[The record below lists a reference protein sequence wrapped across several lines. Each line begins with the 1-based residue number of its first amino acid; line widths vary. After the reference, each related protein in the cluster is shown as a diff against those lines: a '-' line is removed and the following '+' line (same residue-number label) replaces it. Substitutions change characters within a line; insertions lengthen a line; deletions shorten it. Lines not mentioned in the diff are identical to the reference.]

1 MATRQKNE
9 PSKRKAVSKKSS
21 KEFTQFQINHSKK
34 KDDPREITNTKI
46 GNQKHGISGGSYHI
60 PENEYGKF
68 LEIYFNE
75 VLAQGGKEHFT
86 EKQMD
91 KGPILVDVDLRFDGS
106 VQERLLS
113 EDHIVDLVDGYF
125 DVFKD
130 IYHLDE
136 DTSFP
141 VYIYQ
146 KPNINFIPDKNITK
160 DGLHIIFGINAD
172 RATQMYIRKRI
183 VKKTQELWEDLPIIN
198 SWEDVFDEGISKG
211 HTNWQLHGSC
221 KPEHLSY
228 EIIDVYDVTFDN
240 SDESFM
246 QNKIPVEEFDIK
258 SNLHKLSAR
267 YRNHYEPFIRR
278 EYSEK
283 INELCQTQYKN
294 NSNSGVLPTSSSTMI
309 SSLQIPRRFDLSM
322 IMNIKNKSDL
332 DKTVEI
338 FLENLSSNEYDLR
351 ESYEYTMC
359 LPESYYGEGSY
370 DKWFRVGCA
379 LRNIDDL
386 LFIVWV
392 AFSAQSSTF
401 KYDTIRDLYDK
412 WLRFDMSNP
421 HGLTKRSII
430 HWAKQDALAK
440 FKEVRES
447 TIDYTIELT
456 LESKIGDSSSN
467 DKKPCGC
474 GDFDLAM
481 VLYQSCKDEFVC
493 ASVKS
498 GIWYQYKNH
507 RWVEN
512 DSGTSLRRCISER
525 IRNLYNIKAAK
536 LMEAQANYP
545 EGDDRTIN
553 LQKKAQRA
561 LEIVAKLG
569 RTTDK
574 KNIMVEAKELFYDR
588 QFIEMTDTNP
598 YLLCFKNGVW
608 DFKDKIFRD
617 GKPEDY
623 ITKSTK
629 IEYIPINKERDAI
642 ILEELHDFM
651 AKLFP
656 IEELR
661 TYMWEHLSSTLMG
674 TSQNQTFNNY
684 IGFGQNGKS
693 VLVSLMEKT
702 LGEYKGDVPLTLMTQ
717 GRTKIGGLAPEIVAL
732 KGLRYAVMNEPSK
745 HDRLNEGIM
754 KQLTSGLD
762 PIQARAP
769 YMPAAIQFIPQFK
782 LVVCANYLLEI
793 KSMDHGTWRRIRVV
807 DFLSLFT
814 KNPVHDDPEK
824 PYQYMLDE
832 NLMNKFESWKTVF
845 MAMLVEKVLETNGI
859 VSDCSIVMAA
869 SNAYKKK
876 QDVLA
881 EFIDEKIMESEG
893 RILTKTTINH
903 EFTNWHNNTYGG
915 KCPSPK
921 ELHVYLDKQ
930 FGKCTPK
937 GWLNISIKIDM
948 TCAEED
954 DGSDIDEGEIPDN
967 DDL

>member
-1 MATRQKNE
+1 MATIKGKE
-9 PSKRKAVSKKSS
+9 PTKRKLVAKKSS
-21 KEFTQFQINHSKK
+21 KEFTQFQINHCRK

-46 GNQKHGISGGSYHI
+46 GNQKHGILGGSYHI
-60 PENEYGKF
+60 PQNEYNQF
-68 LEIYFNE
+68 LDIYYNE

-86 EKQMD
+86 EKQLE

-113 EDHIVDLVDGYF
+113 EDHVIDLVDSYL
-125 DVFKD
+125 DIIKD

-136 DTSFP
+136 DTHFP
-141 VYIYQ
+141 VYVYQ
-146 KPNINFIPDKNITK
+146 KKTVNFIADKNITK

-172 RATQMYIRKRI
+172 RATQMYIRKQI
-183 VKKTQELWEDLPIIN
+183 VGKTEELWEDLPIIN
-198 SWEDVFDEGISKG
+198 TWEDVFDEGISKG

-221 KPEHLSY
+221 KPDHAAY
-228 EIIDVYDVTFDN
+228 QIVDVYDITFDT
-240 SDESFM
+240 SDDSFM
-246 QNKIPVEEFDIK
+246 QNKVPVKDFDIK
-258 SNLHKLSAR
+258 SNIYKLSAR
-267 YRNHYEPFIRR
+267 YSDHYEPFIRR

-283 INELCQTQYKN
+283 INAAFTGKSAN
-294 NSNSGVLPTSSSTMI
+294 GGGKISPSSSL
-309 SSLQIPRRFDLSM
+309 SSLQIPRKFDLETILS
-322 IMNIKNKSDL
+322 IKNKSDL
-332 DKTVEI
+332 DQAVEI
-338 FLENLSSNEYDLR
+338 FLENLSSNDYDLR

-359 LPESYYGEGSY
+359 LPASYYGEGSY

-379 LRNIDDL
+379 LRNIDNS

-401 KYDTIRDLYDK
+401 RYDEIRDLFDK
-412 WLRFDMSNP
+412 WLRLDMSNP

-430 HWAKQDALAK
+430 HWAKQDAPEK
-440 FKEVRES
+440 FKLVHES
-447 TIDYTIELT
+447 SIDYTIELT
-456 LESKIGDSSSN
+456 LESKLGDASSN
-467 DKKPCGC
+467 DKRPCGC

-545 EGDDRTIN
+545 EGDERTIN

-569 RTTDK
+569 RTSDK

-598 YLLCFKNGVW
+598 YLLCFRNGVW
-608 DFKDKIFRD
+608 DFKEKVFRD

-629 IEYIPINKERDAI
+629 IEYVPVDKQRDAQ
-642 ILEELHDFM
+642 ILEEINDFM

-814 KNPVHDDPEK
+814 KNPVDDDPEK
-824 PYQYMLDE
+824 PYQYLLDE
-832 NLMNKFESWKTVF
+832 NLVNKFETWKVVF
-845 MAMLVEKVLETNGI
+845 MAMMVEKVLETDGI
-859 VSDCSIVMAA
+859 VNDCPMVMAS
-869 SNAYKKK
+869 SNAYKKR
-876 QDVLA
+876 QDVLQ
-881 EFIDEKIMESEG
+881 EFVDEKTVEAEG
-893 RILTKTTINH
+893 RVLTKTTTNH

-921 ELHVYLDKQ
+921 DLHNYLDKK
-930 FGKCTPK
+930 FGKPTSK
-937 GWLNISIKIDM
+937 GWMNAAIKIDM
-948 TCAEED
+948 ACADDD
-954 DGSDIDEGEIPDN
+954 DGSDIDEGEIPEN
-967 DDL
+967 DL

>member
-1 MATRQKNE
+1 MATIKGKE
-9 PSKRKAVSKKSS
+9 PTKRKLVAKKSS
-21 KEFTQFQINHSKK
+21 KEFTQFQINHCRK

-46 GNQKHGISGGSYHI
+46 GNQKHGILGGSYHI
-60 PENEYGKF
+60 PQNEYNEF
-68 LEIYFNE
+68 LDIYYNE
-75 VLAQGGKEHFT
+75 VLAQCGKEHFT
-86 EKQMD
+86 EKQLE

-113 EDHIVDLVDGYF
+113 EDHVIDLVDSYL
-125 DVFKD
+125 DIIKD

-136 DTSFP
+136 DTHFP
-141 VYIYQ
+141 VYVYQ
-146 KPNINFIPDKNITK
+146 KKTVNFIADKNITK

-172 RATQMYIRKRI
+172 RATQMYIRKQI
-183 VKKTQELWEDLPIIN
+183 VGKTEELWEDLPIIN
-198 SWEDVFDEGISKG
+198 TWEDVFDEGISKG

-221 KPEHLSY
+221 KPDHAAY
-228 EIIDVYDVTFDN
+228 QIVDVYDITFDT
-240 SDESFM
+240 SDDSFM
-246 QNKIPVEEFDIK
+246 QNKVPVKDFDIK
-258 SNLHKLSAR
+258 SNIYKLSAR
-267 YRNHYEPFIRR
+267 YSDHYEPFIRR

-283 INELCQTQYKN
+283 INAAFTGKSAN
-294 NSNSGVLPTSSSTMI
+294 GGGKISPSSSL
-309 SSLQIPRRFDLSM
+309 SSLQIPRKFDLETILS
-322 IMNIKNKSDL
+322 IKNKSDL
-332 DKTVEI
+332 DQAVEI
-338 FLENLSSNEYDLR
+338 FLENLSSNDYDLR

-359 LPESYYGEGSY
+359 LPASYYGEGSY

-379 LRNIDDL
+379 LRNIDNS

-401 KYDTIRDLYDK
+401 RYDEIRDLFDK
-412 WLRFDMSNP
+412 WLRLDMSNP

-430 HWAKQDALAK
+430 HWAKQDAPEK
-440 FKEVRES
+440 FKLVHES
-447 TIDYTIELT
+447 SIDYTIELT
-456 LESKIGDSSSN
+456 LESKLGDASSN
-467 DKKPCGC
+467 DKRPCGC

-545 EGDDRTIN
+545 EGDERTIN

-569 RTTDK
+569 RTSDK

-598 YLLCFKNGVW
+598 YLLCFRNGVW
-608 DFKDKIFRD
+608 DFKEKVFRD

-629 IEYIPINKERDAI
+629 IEYVPVDKQRDAQ
-642 ILEELHDFM
+642 ILEEINDFM

-814 KNPVHDDPEK
+814 KNPVDDDPEK
-824 PYQYMLDE
+824 PYQYLLDE
-832 NLMNKFESWKTVF
+832 NLVNKFETWKVVF
-845 MAMLVEKVLETNGI
+845 MAMMVEKVLETDGI
-859 VSDCSIVMAA
+859 VNDCPMVMAS
-869 SNAYKKK
+869 SNAYKKR
-876 QDVLA
+876 QDVLQ
-881 EFIDEKIMESEG
+881 EFVDEKTVEAEG
-893 RILTKTTINH
+893 RVLTKTTTNH

-921 ELHVYLDKQ
+921 DLHNYLDKK
-930 FGKCTPK
+930 FGKPTSK
-937 GWLNISIKIDM
+937 GWMNAAIKIDM
-948 TCAEED
+948 ACADDD
-954 DGSDIDEGEIPDN
+954 DGSDIDEGEIPEN
-967 DDL
+967 DL

>member
-1 MATRQKNE
+1 MATIKSKE
-9 PSKRKAVSKKSS
+9 PTKRKTVAKKSS
-21 KEFTQFQINHSKK
+21 KEFTQFQINHCRK

-46 GNQKHGISGGSYHI
+46 GNQKHGILGGSYHI
-60 PENEYGKF
+60 PQNEYNQF
-68 LEIYFNE
+68 LDIYYNE

-86 EKQMD
+86 EKQLE

-113 EDHIVDLVDGYF
+113 EDHVIDLVDSYL
-125 DVFKD
+125 DVIKD

-136 DTSFP
+136 DTHFP
-141 VYIYQ
+141 VYVYQ
-146 KPNINFIPDKNITK
+146 KKTVNFIADKNITK

-172 RATQMYIRKRI
+172 RATQMYIRKQI
-183 VKKTQELWEDLPIIN
+183 VGKTEELWEDLPIIN
-198 SWEDVFDEGISKG
+198 TWEDVFDEGISKG

-221 KPEHLSY
+221 KPDHAAY
-228 EIIDVYDVTFDN
+228 QIVDVYDITFDT
-240 SDESFM
+240 SDDSFM
-246 QNKIPVEEFDIK
+246 QNKVPVKDFDIK
-258 SNLHKLSAR
+258 SNIYKLSAR
-267 YRNHYEPFIRR
+267 CSDHYEPFIRR

-283 INELCQTQYKN
+283 INAAFTGKSAN
-294 NSNSGVLPTSSSTMI
+294 GGGKISPSSSL
-309 SSLQIPRRFDLSM
+309 SSLQIPRKFDLET
-322 IMNIKNKSDL
+322 ILNIKNKSDL
-332 DKTVEI
+332 DQAVEI
-338 FLENLSSNEYDLR
+338 FLENLSSNDYDIR

-359 LPESYYGEGSY
+359 LPASYYGEGSY

-379 LRNIDDL
+379 LRNIDNS

-401 KYDTIRDLYDK
+401 RYDEIRDLFDK
-412 WLRFDMSNP
+412 WLRLDMSNP

-430 HWAKQDALAK
+430 HWAKQDAPEK
-440 FKEVRES
+440 FKLVHES
-447 TIDYTIELT
+447 SIDYTIELT
-456 LESKIGDSSSN
+456 LESKLGDASSN
-467 DKKPCGC
+467 DKRPCGC

-545 EGDDRTIN
+545 EGDERTIN

-598 YLLCFKNGVW
+598 YLLCFRNGVW
-608 DFKDKIFRD
+608 DFKEKVFRD

-629 IEYIPINKERDAI
+629 IDYVPVDKQRDAQ
-642 ILEELHDFM
+642 ILEEINDFM

-814 KNPVHDDPEK
+814 KNPVDDDPEK
-824 PYQYMLDE
+824 PYQYLLDE
-832 NLMNKFESWKTVF
+832 NLVNKFETWKIVF
-845 MAMLVEKVLETNGI
+845 MAMMVEKVLETDGI
-859 VSDCSIVMAA
+859 VNDCPMVMAS
-869 SNAYKKK
+869 SNAYKKR
-876 QDVLA
+876 QDVLQ
-881 EFIDEKIMESEG
+881 EFVDEKTVEAEG
-893 RILTKTTINH
+893 RILTKTTTNH

-921 ELHVYLDKQ
+921 DLHNYLDKK
-930 FGKCTPK
+930 FGKPTSK
-937 GWLNISIKIDM
+937 GWMNAAIKIDM
-948 TCAEED
+948 ACADDD
-954 DGSDIDEGEIPDN
+954 DGSDIDEGEIPEN
-967 DDL
+967 DL

>member
-1 MATRQKNE
+1 MATIKGKE
-9 PSKRKAVSKKSS
+9 PTKRKLVAKKSS
-21 KEFTQFQINHSKK
+21 KEFTQFQINHCRK

-46 GNQKHGISGGSYHI
+46 GNQKHGILGGSYHI
-60 PENEYGKF
+60 PQNEYNQF
-68 LEIYFNE
+68 LDIYYNE

-86 EKQMD
+86 EKQLE

-113 EDHIVDLVDGYF
+113 EDHVIDLVDSYL
-125 DVFKD
+125 DIIKD

-136 DTSFP
+136 DTHFP
-141 VYIYQ
+141 VYVYQ
-146 KPNINFIPDKNITK
+146 KKTVNFIADKNITK

-172 RATQMYIRKRI
+172 RATQMYIRKQI
-183 VKKTQELWEDLPIIN
+183 VGKTEELWEDLPIIN
-198 SWEDVFDEGISKG
+198 TWEDVFDEGISKG

-221 KPEHLSY
+221 KPDHAAY
-228 EIIDVYDVTFDN
+228 QIVDVYDITFDT
-240 SDESFM
+240 SDDSFM
-246 QNKIPVEEFDIK
+246 QNKVPVKDFDIK
-258 SNLHKLSAR
+258 SNIYKLSAR
-267 YRNHYEPFIRR
+267 YSDHYEPFIRR

-283 INELCQTQYKN
+283 INAAFTGKSTN
-294 NSNSGVLPTSSSTMI
+294 GGGKISPSSSL
-309 SSLQIPRRFDLSM
+309 SSLQIPRKFDLETILS
-322 IMNIKNKSDL
+322 IKNKSDL
-332 DKTVEI
+332 DQAVEI
-338 FLENLSSNEYDLR
+338 FLENLSSNDYDLR

-359 LPESYYGEGSY
+359 LPASYYGEGSY

-379 LRNIDDL
+379 LRNIDNS

-401 KYDTIRDLYDK
+401 RYDEIRDLFDK
-412 WLRFDMSNP
+412 WLRLDMSNP

-430 HWAKQDALAK
+430 HWAKQDAPEK
-440 FKEVRES
+440 FKLVHES
-447 TIDYTIELT
+447 SIDYTIELT
-456 LESKIGDSSSN
+456 LESKLGDASSN
-467 DKKPCGC
+467 DKRPCGC

-545 EGDDRTIN
+545 EGDERTIN

-569 RTTDK
+569 RTSDK

-598 YLLCFKNGVW
+598 YLLCFRNGVW
-608 DFKDKIFRD
+608 DFKEKVFRD

-629 IEYIPINKERDAI
+629 IEYVPVDKQRDAQ
-642 ILEELHDFM
+642 ILEEIEDFM

-814 KNPVHDDPEK
+814 KNPVDDDPEK
-824 PYQYMLDE
+824 PYQYLLDE
-832 NLMNKFESWKTVF
+832 NLVNKFETWKVVF
-845 MAMLVEKVLETNGI
+845 MAMMVEKVLETDGI
-859 VSDCSIVMAA
+859 VNDCPMVMAS
-869 SNAYKKK
+869 SNAYKKR
-876 QDVLA
+876 QDVLQ
-881 EFIDEKIMESEG
+881 EFVDEKTVEAEG
-893 RILTKTTINH
+893 RVLTKTTTNH

-921 ELHVYLDKQ
+921 DLHNYLDKK
-930 FGKCTPK
+930 FGKPTSK
-937 GWLNISIKIDM
+937 GWMNAAIKIDM
-948 TCAEED
+948 ACADDD
-954 DGSDIDEGEIPDN
+954 DGSDIDEGEIPEN
-967 DDL
+967 DL

>member
-1 MATRQKNE
+1 MATIKSKE
-9 PSKRKAVSKKSS
+9 PTKRKTVAKKSS
-21 KEFTQFQINHSKK
+21 KEFTQFQINHCRK

-46 GNQKHGISGGSYHI
+46 GNQKHGILGGSYHI
-60 PENEYGKF
+60 PQNEYNQF
-68 LEIYFNE
+68 LDIYYNE

-86 EKQMD
+86 EKQLE

-113 EDHIVDLVDGYF
+113 EDHVIDLVDSYL
-125 DVFKD
+125 DVIKD

-136 DTSFP
+136 DTHFP
-141 VYIYQ
+141 VYVYQ
-146 KPNINFIPDKNITK
+146 KKTVNFIADKNITK

-172 RATQMYIRKRI
+172 RATQMYIRKQI
-183 VKKTQELWEDLPIIN
+183 VGKTEELWEDLPIIN
-198 SWEDVFDEGISKG
+198 TWEDVFDEGISKG

-221 KPEHLSY
+221 KPDHAAY
-228 EIIDVYDVTFDN
+228 QIVDVYDITFDT
-240 SDESFM
+240 SDDSFM
-246 QNKIPVEEFDIK
+246 QNKIPVKDFDIK
-258 SNLHKLSAR
+258 SNIYKLSAR
-267 YRNHYEPFIRR
+267 CSDHYEPFIRR

-283 INELCQTQYKN
+283 INAAFTGKSAN
-294 NSNSGVLPTSSSTMI
+294 GGGKISPSTSSL
-309 SSLQIPRRFDLSM
+309 SSLQIPRKFDLETILS
-322 IMNIKNKSDL
+322 IKNKSDL
-332 DKTVEI
+332 DQAVEI
-338 FLENLSSNEYDLR
+338 FLENLSSNDYDIR

-359 LPESYYGEGSY
+359 LPASYYGEGSY

-379 LRNIDDL
+379 LRNIDNS

-401 KYDTIRDLYDK
+401 RYDEIRDLFDK
-412 WLRFDMSNP
+412 WLRLDMSNP

-430 HWAKQDALAK
+430 HWAKQDAPEK
-440 FKEVRES
+440 FKLVHES
-447 TIDYTIELT
+447 SIDYTIELT
-456 LESKIGDSSSN
+456 LESKLGDASSN
-467 DKKPCGC
+467 DKRPCGC

-545 EGDDRTIN
+545 EGDERTIN

-569 RTTDK
+569 RTSDK

-598 YLLCFKNGVW
+598 YLLCFRNGVW
-608 DFKDKIFRD
+608 DFKEKVFRD

-629 IEYIPINKERDAI
+629 IEYVPVDKQRDAQ
-642 ILEELHDFM
+642 ILEEIEDFM

-814 KNPVHDDPEK
+814 KNPVDDDPEK
-824 PYQYMLDE
+824 PYQYLLDE
-832 NLMNKFESWKTVF
+832 NLVNKFETWKVVF
-845 MAMLVEKVLETNGI
+845 MAMMVEKVLETDGI
-859 VSDCSIVMAA
+859 VNDCPMVLAS
-869 SNAYKKK
+869 SNAYKKR
-876 QDVLA
+876 QDVMQ
-881 EFIDEKIMESEG
+881 EFVDEKTVEAEG
-893 RILTKTTINH
+893 RVLTKTTTNH

-921 ELHVYLDKQ
+921 DLHTYLDKK
-930 FGKCTPK
+930 FGKATAK
-937 GWLNISIKIDM
+937 GWMNAAIKIDM
-948 TCAEED
+948 ACADDD
-954 DGSDIDEGEIPDN
+954 DGSDIDEGEIPEN
-967 DDL
+967 DL

>member
-1 MATRQKNE
+1 MATIKGKE
-9 PSKRKAVSKKSS
+9 PTKRKLVAKKSS
-21 KEFTQFQINHSKK
+21 KEFTQFQINHCRK

-46 GNQKHGISGGSYHI
+46 GNQKHGILGGSYHI
-60 PENEYGKF
+60 PQNEYNQF
-68 LEIYFNE
+68 LDIYYNE

-86 EKQMD
+86 EKQLE

-113 EDHIVDLVDGYF
+113 EDHVIDLVDSYL
-125 DVFKD
+125 DIIKD

-136 DTSFP
+136 DTHFP
-141 VYIYQ
+141 VYVYQ
-146 KPNINFIPDKNITK
+146 KKTVNFIADKNITK

-172 RATQMYIRKRI
+172 RATQMYIRKQI
-183 VKKTQELWEDLPIIN
+183 VGKTEELWEDLPIIN
-198 SWEDVFDEGISKG
+198 TWEDVFDEGISKG

-221 KPEHLSY
+221 KPDHAAY
-228 EIIDVYDVTFDN
+228 QIVDVYDITFDT
-240 SDESFM
+240 SDDSFM
-246 QNKIPVEEFDIK
+246 QNKVPVKDFDIK
-258 SNLHKLSAR
+258 SNIYKLSAR
-267 YRNHYEPFIRR
+267 YSDHYEPFIRR

-283 INELCQTQYKN
+283 INAAFTGKSAN
-294 NSNSGVLPTSSSTMI
+294 GGGKISPSSSL
-309 SSLQIPRRFDLSM
+309 SSLQIPRKFDLETILS
-322 IMNIKNKSDL
+322 IKNKSDL
-332 DKTVEI
+332 DQAVEI
-338 FLENLSSNEYDLR
+338 FLENLSSNDYDLR

-359 LPESYYGEGSY
+359 LPASYYGEGSY

-379 LRNIDDL
+379 LRNIDNS

-401 KYDTIRDLYDK
+401 RYDEIRDLFDK
-412 WLRFDMSNP
+412 WLRLDMSNP

-430 HWAKQDALAK
+430 HWAKQDAPEK
-440 FKEVRES
+440 FKLVHES
-447 TIDYTIELT
+447 SIDYTIELT
-456 LESKIGDSSSN
+456 LESKLGDASSN
-467 DKKPCGC
+467 DKRPCGC

-545 EGDDRTIN
+545 EGDERTIN

-569 RTTDK
+569 RTSDK

-598 YLLCFKNGVW
+598 YLLCFRNGVW
-608 DFKDKIFRD
+608 DFKEKVFRD

-629 IEYIPINKERDAI
+629 IEYVPVDKQRDAQ
-642 ILEELHDFM
+642 ILEEIEDFM

-814 KNPVHDDPEK
+814 KNPVDDDPEK
-824 PYQYMLDE
+824 PYQYLLDE
-832 NLMNKFESWKTVF
+832 NLVNKFETWKVVF
-845 MAMLVEKVLETNGI
+845 MAMMVEKVLETDGI
-859 VSDCSIVMAA
+859 VNDCPMVMAS
-869 SNAYKKK
+869 SNAYKKR
-876 QDVLA
+876 QDVLQ
-881 EFIDEKIMESEG
+881 EFVDEKTVEAEG
-893 RILTKTTINH
+893 RVLTKTTTNH

-921 ELHVYLDKQ
+921 DLHNYLDKK
-930 FGKCTPK
+930 FGKPTSK
-937 GWLNISIKIDM
+937 GWMNAAIKIDM
-948 TCAEED
+948 ACADDD
-954 DGSDIDEGEIPDN
+954 DGSDIDEGEIPEN
-967 DDL
+967 DL

>member
-1 MATRQKNE
+1 MATIQQ
-9 PSKRKAVSKKSS
+9 SKEIPTQGKATSKKNTKKS
-21 KEFTQFQINHSKK
+21 KQFTQFQIDHCRKK
-34 KDDPREITNTKI
+34 EDPREITNTKI
-46 GNQKHGISGGSYHI
+46 GNQKHGILGGSYHI
-60 PENEYGKF
+60 PDDEYGDF
-68 LEIYFNE
+68 LDIYYSE
-75 VLAQGGKEHFT
+75 VLATGGKEHFT

-91 KGPILVDVDLRFDGS
+91 KGPILVDIDLRFDGS
-106 VQERLLS
+106 IQERLLS
-113 EDHIVDLVDGYF
+113 EDHIVDLVDGYL
-125 DVFKD
+125 DTFKE

-136 DTSFP
+136 DTHFP

-146 KPNINFIPDKNITK
+146 KPKVNFIPDKNITK
-160 DGLHIIFGINAD
+160 DGVHIIFGINAD
-172 RATQMYIRKRI
+172 RPTQMYIRKQM
-183 VKKTQELWEDLPIIN
+183 VEKTKDFWEGLPIIN
-198 SWEDVFDEGISKG
+198 SWDDVFDEGISKG

-221 KPEHLSY
+221 KPEHVPY
-228 EIIDVYDVTFDN
+228 ELIDVYDVTFDS

-246 QNKIPVEEFDIK
+246 QNKVPLKDFDVK
-258 SNLHKLSAR
+258 TNLPKLSAR
-267 YRNHYEPFIRR
+267 YKNHYEPFIRR

-283 INELCQTQYKN
+283 ISQGAQR
-294 NSNSGVLPTSSSTMI
+294 SSSVSPTA
-309 SSLQIPRRFDLSM
+309 SSSNLVGGLKKLRKLDLATVLS
-322 IMNIKNKSDL
+322 IKNKSEL
-332 DKTVEI
+332 DEAIEI
-338 FLENLSSNEYDLR
+338 FLENLSSNEYDIR

-379 LRNIDDL
+379 LRNIDNS
-386 LFIVWV
+386 LFIVWL
-392 AFSAQSSTF
+392 AFSSQSPTF
-401 KYDTIRDLYDK
+401 RFNDIHELYDK

-430 HWAKQDALAK
+430 HWAKQDAPEK
-440 FKEVRES
+440 FKQVHES

-456 LESKIGDSSSN
+456 LESKLGDVSAN

-481 VLYQSCKDEFVC
+481 VLYQCCKDQFVC

-498 GIWYQYKNH
+498 GIWYQFINH

-525 IRNLYNIKAAK
+525 IRNLYNAKAAK

-545 EGDDRTIN
+545 EGDERTIN

-574 KNIMVEAKELFYDR
+574 KNIMVEAKELFYDGR
-588 QFIEMTDTNP
+588 FLEMTDTNP

-608 DFKDKIFRD
+608 DFKEKVFRD

-623 ITKSTK
+623 LTKSTNN
-629 IEYIPINKERDAI
+629 EYIPIDKERDAKV
-642 ILEELHDFM
+642 LEEIHDFM

-661 TYMWEHLSSTLMG
+661 IYMWEHLASTLIG

-693 VLVSLMEKT
+693 VLVSLMET
-702 LGEYKGDVPLTLMTQ
+702 ILGEYKGDVPLTLMTQ

-732 KGLRYAVMNEPSK
+732 KGLRYAVMHEPSK
-745 HDRLNEGIM
+745 GDRINEGIM

-769 YMPAAIQFIPQFK
+769 YMINAIRFIPQFK
-782 LVVCANYLLEI
+782 LIVCANYLLEI

-814 KNPVHDDPEK
+814 KNPVDDDPEK
-824 PYQYMLDE
+824 PYQFMIDE
-832 NLMNKFESWKTVF
+832 NLPDKFEVWKTVF
-845 MAMLVEKVLETNGI
+845 MSMLVEKALETNG
-859 VSDCSIVMAA
+859 VVNDCPIVMAS

-881 EFIDEKIMESEG
+881 EFIDEKIMECEG

-937 GWLNISIKIDM
+937 GWMNVSIRVDM
-948 TCAEED
+948 ACADED

-967 DDL
+967 DL

>member
-1 MATRQKNE
+1 MATIKSKE
-9 PSKRKAVSKKSS
+9 PTKRKTVAKKSS
-21 KEFTQFQINHSKK
+21 KEFTQFQINHCRK

-46 GNQKHGISGGSYHI
+46 GNQKHGILGGSYHI
-60 PENEYGKF
+60 PQNEYNEF
-68 LEIYFNE
+68 LDIYYNE

-86 EKQMD
+86 EKQLE

-113 EDHIVDLVDGYF
+113 EDHVIDLVDSYL
-125 DVFKD
+125 DVIKD

-136 DTSFP
+136 DTHFP
-141 VYIYQ
+141 VYVYQ
-146 KPNINFIPDKNITK
+146 KKDVNFIADKNITK

-172 RATQMYIRKRI
+172 RATQMYIRKQI
-183 VKKTQELWEDLPIIN
+183 VGKTEELWEDLPIIN
-198 SWEDVFDEGISKG
+198 TWEDVFDEGISKG

-221 KPEHLSY
+221 KPDHAAY
-228 EIIDVYDVTFDN
+228 QIVDVYDITFDT
-240 SDESFM
+240 SDDSFM
-246 QNKIPVEEFDIK
+246 QNKVPVKDFDIK
-258 SNLHKLSAR
+258 SNIYKLSAR
-267 YRNHYEPFIRR
+267 CSDHYEPFIRR

-283 INELCQTQYKN
+283 INAAFTGKSAN
-294 NSNSGVLPTSSSTMI
+294 GGGKISPSSSL
-309 SSLQIPRRFDLSM
+309 SSLQIPRKFDLETILS
-322 IMNIKNKSDL
+322 IKNKSDL
-332 DKTVEI
+332 DQAVEI
-338 FLENLSSNEYDLR
+338 FLENLSSNDYDLR

-359 LPESYYGEGSY
+359 LPASYYGEGSY

-379 LRNIDDL
+379 LRNIDNS

-401 KYDTIRDLYDK
+401 RYDEIRDLFDK
-412 WLRFDMSNP
+412 WLRLDMSNP

-430 HWAKQDALAK
+430 HWAKQDAPEK
-440 FKEVRES
+440 FKLVHES
-447 TIDYTIELT
+447 SIDYTIELT
-456 LESKIGDSSSN
+456 LESKLGDASSN
-467 DKKPCGC
+467 DKRPCGC

-545 EGDDRTIN
+545 EGDERTIN

-569 RTTDK
+569 RTSDK

-598 YLLCFKNGVW
+598 YLLCFRNGVW
-608 DFKDKIFRD
+608 DFKEKVFRD

-629 IEYIPINKERDAI
+629 IDYVPVDKQRDAQ
-642 ILEELHDFM
+642 ILEEINDFM

-814 KNPVHDDPEK
+814 KNPVDDDPEK
-824 PYQYMLDE
+824 PYQYLLDE
-832 NLMNKFESWKTVF
+832 NLVNKFETWKIVF
-845 MAMLVEKVLETNGI
+845 MAMMVEKVLETDGI
-859 VSDCSIVMAA
+859 VNDCPMVMAS
-869 SNAYKKK
+869 SNAYKKR
-876 QDVLA
+876 QDVLQ
-881 EFIDEKIMESEG
+881 EFVDEKTVEAEG
-893 RILTKTTINH
+893 RVLTKTTTNH

-921 ELHVYLDKQ
+921 DLHNYLDKK
-930 FGKCTPK
+930 FGKPTSK
-937 GWLNISIKIDM
+937 GWMNAAIKIDM
-948 TCAEED
+948 ACADDD
-954 DGSDIDEGEIPDN
+954 DGSDIDEGEIPEN
-967 DDL
+967 DL

>member
-1 MATRQKNE
+1 MATIKSKE
-9 PSKRKAVSKKSS
+9 PTKRKLVAKKSS
-21 KEFTQFQINHSKK
+21 KEFTQFQINHCRK

-46 GNQKHGISGGSYHI
+46 GNQKHGILGGSYHI
-60 PENEYGKF
+60 PQNEYNQF
-68 LEIYFNE
+68 LDIYYNE

-86 EKQMD
+86 EKQLE

-113 EDHIVDLVDGYF
+113 EDHVIDLVDSYL
-125 DVFKD
+125 DIIKD

-136 DTSFP
+136 DTHFP
-141 VYIYQ
+141 VYVYQ
-146 KPNINFIPDKNITK
+146 KKTVNFIADKNITK

-172 RATQMYIRKRI
+172 RATQMYIRKQI
-183 VKKTQELWEDLPIIN
+183 VGKTEELWEDLPIIN
-198 SWEDVFDEGISKG
+198 TWEDVFDEGISKG

-221 KPEHLSY
+221 KPDHAAY
-228 EIIDVYDVTFDN
+228 QIVDVYDITFDT
-240 SDESFM
+240 SDDSFM
-246 QNKIPVEEFDIK
+246 QNKVPVKDFDIK
-258 SNLHKLSAR
+258 SNIYKLSAR
-267 YRNHYEPFIRR
+267 YSDHYEPFIRR

-283 INELCQTQYKN
+283 INAAFTGKSAN
-294 NSNSGVLPTSSSTMI
+294 GGGKISPSSSL
-309 SSLQIPRRFDLSM
+309 SSLQIPRKFDLETILS
-322 IMNIKNKSDL
+322 IKNKSDL
-332 DKTVEI
+332 DQAVEI
-338 FLENLSSNEYDLR
+338 FLENLSSNDYDLR

-359 LPESYYGEGSY
+359 LPASYYGEGSY

-379 LRNIDDL
+379 LRNIDNS

-401 KYDTIRDLYDK
+401 RYDEIRDLFDK
-412 WLRFDMSNP
+412 WLRLDMSNP

-430 HWAKQDALAK
+430 HWAKQDAPEK
-440 FKEVRES
+440 FKLVHES
-447 TIDYTIELT
+447 SIDYTIELT
-456 LESKIGDSSSN
+456 LESKLGDASSN
-467 DKKPCGC
+467 DKRPCGC

-545 EGDDRTIN
+545 EGDERTIN

-569 RTTDK
+569 RTSDK

-598 YLLCFKNGVW
+598 YLLCFRNGVW
-608 DFKDKIFRD
+608 DFKEKVFRD

-629 IEYIPINKERDAI
+629 IEYVPVDKQRDAQ
-642 ILEELHDFM
+642 ILEEIEDFM

-814 KNPVHDDPEK
+814 KNPVDDDPEK
-824 PYQYMLDE
+824 PYQYLLDE
-832 NLMNKFESWKTVF
+832 NLVNKFETWKVVF
-845 MAMLVEKVLETNGI
+845 MAMMVEKVLETDGI
-859 VSDCSIVMAA
+859 VNDCPMVMAS
-869 SNAYKKK
+869 SNAYKKR
-876 QDVLA
+876 QDVLQ
-881 EFIDEKIMESEG
+881 EFVDEKTVEAEG
-893 RILTKTTINH
+893 RVLTKTTTNH

-921 ELHVYLDKQ
+921 DLHNYLDKK
-930 FGKCTPK
+930 FGKPTSK
-937 GWLNISIKIDM
+937 GWMNAAIKIDM
-948 TCAEED
+948 ACADDD
-954 DGSDIDEGEIPDN
+954 DGSDIDEGEIPEN
-967 DDL
+967 DL